1 MSQFTLDI
9 IANRNS
15 ERGDELDLYDSLGPK
30 PIKKIA
36 LIFNIFV
43 VFDAH
48 DKIIYGLPRPL
59 NFPKD
64 QNRLSNKV
72 DVKTLIQL
80 SGKKEFFLIK
90 KEIKQDITNNSVFL
104 LQMKKEEIILP
115 KKTFLMLT

>member
-72 DVKTLIQL
+72 DVKNPHSTLW
-80 SGKKEFFLIK
+80 KKRVLFDK
-90 KEIKQDITNNSVFL
+90 KGN
-104 LQMKKEEIILP
+104 
-115 KKTFLMLT
+115 KTRYYQ